1 MARWGHG
8 DLSDTVGLLVTEVL
22 GNAVRYAR
30 SPVEVRMYLTA
41 DEVLV
46 EVTDDC
52 AQLPQR
58 RLPEDDDEAGR
69 GLLLVDALAAD
80 WGARPAETG
89 KTVWFSLKAPA

>member
-1 MARWGHG
+1 LRRH
-8 DLSDTVGLLVTEVL
+8 
-22 GNAVRYAR
+22 R
-30 SPVEVRMYLTA
+30 TA

-58 RLPEDDDEAGR
+58 RLPEDDEAGR
-69 GLLLVDALAAD
+69 GLLLADALAAD

-89 KTVWFSLKAPA
+89 KTVWFTLKAPA